1 MRVEG
6 DGAVVRVVLD
16 APERLN
22 ALDLQ
27 TLIDVRVAIE
37 RAAADEQ
44 VRAVVLTGEG
54 RAFCAGA
61 NLTFIGEADT
71 VMDAAGRLITTITTA
86 DVPVLAA
93 VNGPAVGYGA
103 ALVAACDLAKEGKV
117 AGIVT
122 PPLNK
127 AAMHLGGHKYPG
139 HTELLAEQF
148 GVEDF
153 SLVLSAGDLYF
164 FHLTTH
170 VSMREAI
177 ELITPERTT
186 AVLEGDQWRVNGQ
199 KVWTSSAREAT
210 YGLLIARTNPDVPK
224 HRGLTFFVIPMK
236 QDGVDVRPLVQITGD
251 AHFNEVFL
259 TDAWVDDANRLGEV
273 NAGWLSLMTALGYE
287 RLVMGARGVGSRA
300 SDPRYVGTA
309 DDLISLARDHG
320 KLDDSATVQRLADV
334 YAERAAA
341 RLNAARYAA
350 EGRGQDAAAMSLGKL
365 MMSRILH
372 GTAGLRRDIIGA
384 DVLYDDRTDPPGT
397 AEVANFFTL
406 DAYFTS
412 IGGGTDQVQRN
423 ILAERM
429 LGLRKETDA
438 SKDIPFKDVRQ

>member
-1 MRVEG
+1 MSIR
-6 DGAVVRVVLD
+6 D
-16 APERLN
+16 
-22 ALDLQ
+22 
-27 TLIDVRVAIE
+27 DVRAWLAENWSDGDARGDFRE
-37 RAAADEQ
+37 RAVDSGWLAPTWSTDWFGKGLSATDAEI
-44 VRAVVLTGEG
+44 VGEEFA
-54 RAFCAGA
+54 RVGA
-61 NLTFIGEADT
+61 P
-71 VMDAAGRLITTITTA
+71 GRLDRDHLHARVIYELGSDTLKSTYLRDLLTESIQGCLLYSE
-86 DVPVLAA
+86 P
-93 VNGPAVGYGA
+93 GA
-103 ALVAACDLAKEGKV
+103 GSDLASV
-117 AGIVT
+117 
-122 PPLNK
+122 
-127 AAMHLGGHKYPG
+127 
-139 HTELLAEQF
+139 
-148 GVEDF
+148 
-153 SLVLSAGDLYF
+153 
-164 FHLTTH
+164 
-170 VSMREAI
+170 
-177 ELITPERTT
+177 RTT

-210 YGLLIARTNPDVPK
+210 YGLLIARTNSDVPK

-236 QDGVDVRPLVQITGD
+236 QDGIEVRPLVQITGD

-309 DDLISLARDHG
+309 DDLIALARDHG

-372 GTAGLRRDIIGA
+372 GTAALRRDIIGA
-384 DVLYDDRTDPPGT
+384 DVLYDDRSDPPSAG
-397 AEVANFFTL
+397 EVANFFTL

-423 ILAERM
+423 IIAERM

-438 SKDIPFKDVRQ
+438 SKDVPFKDVRR

>member
-1 MRVEG
+1 MSIR
-6 DGAVVRVVLD
+6 D
-16 APERLN
+16 
-22 ALDLQ
+22 
-27 TLIDVRVAIE
+27 DVRAWLAENWSDGDARGDFRE
-37 RAAADEQ
+37 RAVDSGWLAPTWSTDWFGKGLSATDAEI
-44 VRAVVLTGEG
+44 VGEEFA
-54 RAFCAGA
+54 RVGA
-61 NLTFIGEADT
+61 P
-71 VMDAAGRLITTITTA
+71 GRLDRDHLHARVIYELGSDTLKSTYLRDLLTESIQGCLLYSE
-86 DVPVLAA
+86 P
-93 VNGPAVGYGA
+93 GA
-103 ALVAACDLAKEGKV
+103 GSDLASV
-117 AGIVT
+117 
-122 PPLNK
+122 
-127 AAMHLGGHKYPG
+127 
-139 HTELLAEQF
+139 
-148 GVEDF
+148 
-153 SLVLSAGDLYF
+153 
-164 FHLTTH
+164 
-170 VSMREAI
+170 
-177 ELITPERTT
+177 RTT

-210 YGLLIARTNPDVPK
+210 YGLLIARTNSDVPK

-236 QDGVDVRPLVQITGD
+236 QDGIEVRPLVQITGD
-251 AHFNEVFL
+251 AQFNEVFL

-309 DDLISLARDHG
+309 DDLIALARDHG

-384 DVLYDDRTDPPGT
+384 DVLYDDRSDPPSAG
-397 AEVANFFTL
+397 EVANFFTL

-423 ILAERM
+423 IIAERM

-438 SKDIPFKDVRQ
+438 SKDVPFKDVRR